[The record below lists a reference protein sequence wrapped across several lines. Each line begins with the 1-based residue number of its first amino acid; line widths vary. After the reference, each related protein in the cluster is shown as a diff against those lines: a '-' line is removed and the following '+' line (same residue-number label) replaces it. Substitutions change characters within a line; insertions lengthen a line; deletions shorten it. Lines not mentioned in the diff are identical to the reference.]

1 MSPLPTK
8 LDAAR
13 TALRAVRRT
22 AQVFTASGAVT
33 AAYAPVALASGFDQ
47 SVAARWTRR
56 WAAALTRAFGL
67 RLTVTG
73 HRPTGGALIVSNHR
87 SYVDIVALG
96 GLVEACFIA
105 KAEIASWP
113 VLGPTFRVSSTIF
126 VDRGNPE
133 SGRLVREQVL
143 DRLGRGL
150 SIINFSEGTTHGG
163 TGLLPFKPGLYRTVL
178 GMDLPIV
185 PTTLTYSGM
194 DERVEWIGDDTFFDH
209 FLRLAGHRAG
219 AARVHFGDPIQAN
232 DFNTV
237 DALVTTVRRR
247 MLRDLSQRVAIDP
260 SDYPELA

>member
-1 MSPLPTK
+1 MAPLLFQ

-13 TALRAVRRT
+13 TALRAARRT
-22 AQVFTASGAVT
+22 AQVFGTSSAVT
-33 AAYAPVALASGFDQ
+33 AVYAGVALASGFDQ
-47 SVAARWTRR
+47 AVAARWTRR
-56 WAAALTRAFGL
+56 WAAALTRAFEL
-67 RLTVTG
+67 RLLVSG
-73 HRPTGGALIVSNHR
+73 QRPEGGALIVSNHR

-96 GLVEACFIA
+96 SLVEACFIG

-113 VLGPTFRVSSTIF
+113 VLGPTFRVSNTIF

-163 TGLLPFKPGLYRTVL
+163 TGLLPFKPGLFRTVL

-185 PTTLTYSGM
+185 PTTLTYSM
-194 DERVEWIGDDTFFDH
+194 EQRVEWIGDDTFFDH
-209 FLRLAGHRAG
+209 FLRLAGHREGRAHI
-219 AARVHFGDPIQAN
+219 HFGAPLQAN

-237 DALVTTVRRR
+237 DELTFEVRRR
-247 MLRDLSQRVAIDP
+247 MLQDLSTREEIHP
-260 SDYPELA
+260 TDYPELA